1 MIQDYDTTKTEQN
14 YPYFWDM
21 EDEGK
26 ESICFAARFYNVQ
39 TKDWIFFSK
48 VRIPTMILPVL
59 RALRLRKD
67 KEYKIEQPDK
77 TKRVVRFYFQ
87 QEAASEAVR
96 ASYFWVKVGGEAMER

>member
-21 EDEGK
+21 EVEGK
-26 ESICFAARFYNVQ
+26 ESISYAARFYNVQ
-39 TKDWIFFSK
+39 RQEFIFFSK
-48 VRIPTMILPVL
+48 VRIPEMILPVM

-96 ASYFWVKVGGEAMER
+96 ASYFWVKLGAEAIER